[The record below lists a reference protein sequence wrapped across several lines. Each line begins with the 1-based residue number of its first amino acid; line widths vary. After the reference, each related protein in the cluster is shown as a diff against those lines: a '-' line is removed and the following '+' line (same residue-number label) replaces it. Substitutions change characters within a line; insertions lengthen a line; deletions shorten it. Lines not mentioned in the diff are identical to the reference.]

1 MSHPAL
7 TQLRALRYF
16 TEIPALEPQ
25 LLDWLLLED
34 SMTKRFEQQGKTV
47 SVTMIREGFVEQN
60 EIPEELPLLPKESRY
75 WLREILLCADG
86 EPWLAGRTVVPVST
100 LSGPE
105 LALQKLGKTPLGRY
119 LFTSSTLTRDF
130 IEIGRDAGL
139 WGRRSRLRL
148 SGKPLLLTELFL
160 PASPLY
166 EEEKNMEWSLTQN
179 KLLAFHRLM
188 RTDKPI
194 GALLLLWPTLWALW
208 VATPGV
214 PQLWILAV
222 FVAGVWLMRAAGC
235 VVNDYADRKF
245 DGHVKRT
252 ANRPLPSGAVTE
264 KEARTLFV
272 VLVLISFLLVLT
284 LNTMTILLS
293 IAALALAWVYP
304 FMKRYTHLPQ
314 VVLGAAFGWSIPM
327 AFAAV
332 SESVPL
338 SCWLMFLAN
347 ILWAVAYD
355 TQYAMVDRDDDVKI
369 GIKST
374 AILFGQYDKLIIGI
388 LQIGVLALMAIIGEL
403 NGLGWGYYWS
413 ILVAG
418 ALFVYQ
424 QKLIANRE
432 REACFKA
439 FMNNNY
445 VGLVLFLGL
454 AMSYWH
460 F

>member
-1 MSHPAL
+1 
-7 TQLRALRYF
+7 
-16 TEIPALEPQ
+16 
-25 LLDWLLLED
+25 
-34 SMTKRFEQQGKTV
+34 
-47 SVTMIREGFVEQN
+47 
-60 EIPEELPLLPKESRY
+60 
-75 WLREILLCADG
+75 
-86 EPWLAGRTVVPVST
+86 
-100 LSGPE
+100 
-105 LALQKLGKTPLGRY
+105 
-119 LFTSSTLTRDF
+119 
-130 IEIGRDAGL
+130 
-139 WGRRSRLRL
+139 
-148 SGKPLLLTELFL
+148 
-160 PASPLY
+160 
-166 EEEKNMEWSLTQN
+166 MEWSLTPT

-214 PQLWILAV
+214 PPLWILLV

-264 KEARTLFV
+264 NEARGLFII
-272 VLVLISFLLVLT
+272 LVLLAFALVLT
-284 LNTMTILLS
+284 LNLMTILLS
-293 IAALALAWVYP
+293 VAALGLAWIYP

-338 SCWLMFLAN
+338 SCWIMFFAN

-355 TQYAMVDRDDDVKI
+355 TEYAMVDRDDDVKI

-374 AILFGQYDKLIIGI
+374 AILFGRHDKMIIGI
-388 LQIGVLALMAIIGEL
+388 LQVLVMAMMAAVGWL
-403 NGLGWGYYWS
+403 NGLGWIYYATVL
-413 ILVAG
+413 IAG

-424 QKLIANRE
+424 QVLIAGRE
-432 REACFKA
+432 RDACFKA
-439 FMNNNY
+439 FLNNNY

-454 AMSYWH
+454 AVSYLH
-460 F
+460 V

>member
-1 MSHPAL
+1 
-7 TQLRALRYF
+7 
-16 TEIPALEPQ
+16 
-25 LLDWLLLED
+25 
-34 SMTKRFEQQGKTV
+34 
-47 SVTMIREGFVEQN
+47 
-60 EIPEELPLLPKESRY
+60 
-75 WLREILLCADG
+75 
-86 EPWLAGRTVVPVST
+86 
-100 LSGPE
+100 
-105 LALQKLGKTPLGRY
+105 
-119 LFTSSTLTRDF
+119 
-130 IEIGRDAGL
+130 
-139 WGRRSRLRL
+139 
-148 SGKPLLLTELFL
+148 
-160 PASPLY
+160 
-166 EEEKNMEWSLTQN
+166 MERSLTQN
-179 KLLAFHRLM
+179 KLLAYHRLM

-208 VATPGV
+208 VATPGL
-214 PQLWILAV
+214 PPLWILAV

-252 ANRPLPSGAVTE
+252 ANRPLPSGDVTE

-272 VLVLISFLLVLT
+272 VLILLSFLLVLT

-293 IAALALAWVYP
+293 VAALALAWVYP

-355 TQYAMVDRDDDVKI
+355 TQYAMVDRDDDLKI
-369 GIKST
+369 GVKST
-374 AILFGQYDKLIIGI
+374 AILFGRQDKLIIGI
-388 LQIGVLALMAIIGEL
+388 LQVAVLVLMVAIGYLNQLNGAFYAAVAAAGVLFI
-403 NGLGWGYYWS
+403 
-413 ILVAG
+413 
-418 ALFVYQ
+418 YQ

-439 FMNNNY
+439 FLNNNY

-454 AMSYWH
+454 AVSYWA
-460 F
+460 

>member
-1 MSHPAL
+1 
-7 TQLRALRYF
+7 
-16 TEIPALEPQ
+16 
-25 LLDWLLLED
+25 
-34 SMTKRFEQQGKTV
+34 
-47 SVTMIREGFVEQN
+47 
-60 EIPEELPLLPKESRY
+60 
-75 WLREILLCADG
+75 
-86 EPWLAGRTVVPVST
+86 
-100 LSGPE
+100 
-105 LALQKLGKTPLGRY
+105 
-119 LFTSSTLTRDF
+119 
-130 IEIGRDAGL
+130 
-139 WGRRSRLRL
+139 
-148 SGKPLLLTELFL
+148 
-160 PASPLY
+160 
-166 EEEKNMEWSLTQN
+166 MERSLTQN
-179 KLLAFHRLM
+179 KLLAYHRLM

-208 VATPGV
+208 VATPGL
-214 PQLWILAV
+214 PPLWILAV

-252 ANRPLPSGAVTE
+252 ANRPLPSGDVTE

-272 VLVLISFLLVLT
+272 LLILLSFLLVLT

-293 IAALALAWVYP
+293 VAALALAWVYP

-355 TQYAMVDRDDDVKI
+355 TQYAMVDRDDDLKI

-374 AILFGQYDKLIIGI
+374 AILFGRQDKLIIGI
-388 LQIGVLALMAIIGEL
+388 LQVAVLGLMVGIGYLNQLNGAFYAAIAAAGVLFI
-403 NGLGWGYYWS
+403 
-413 ILVAG
+413 
-418 ALFVYQ
+418 YQ

-439 FMNNNY
+439 FLNNNY

-454 AMSYWH
+454 AVSYWA
-460 F
+460 